1 MKTHFVII
9 FTALMALFGLSSC
22 HPIEEVEPEE
32 KVGMEDGLVYISKS
46 YAGAASRKQSLSPL
60 FPQMATMKVT
70 TTSGGRKNISL
81 HYEFRPLDIGEYTKG
96 GNPSMDLD
104 LVNLQYK
111 DTTGYFILSEK
122 NISTELRLGCFEEPL
137 PYENVSV
144 EGTVGI
150 DDYKRGTELL
160 ISGEIEGSPFSL
172 RISTV
177 TPDLEKSGLPDT
189 TKYIG
194 TWLYYYGVSLR
205 NVTSSDIELNLEKLY
220 PEDTEAE
227 DIWATIG
234 PGEAF
239 YIEDYIFFWDHYAG
253 ISLTSADGRNTFIP
267 LDPVIKH
274 HVIIH
279 YYFSGLEVEKSDYYR
294 IVSFPEGCV
303 GPIYTPID
311 NYTITDELFRMD

>member
-1 MKTHFVII
+1 MKKIYLII
-9 FTALMALFGLSSC
+9 LASVMALFGLSSC
-22 HPIEEVEPEE
+22 HPIEVMEPEE
-32 KVGMEDGLVYISKS
+32 EVGMEDGLVYISKS
-46 YAGAASRKQSLSPL
+46 YAGATTNKNSLSPL

-70 TTSGGRKNISL
+70 TTAGGRKNISL
-81 HYEFRPLDIGEYTKG
+81 HYEFRPLDLGEYTKG
-96 GNPSMDLD
+96 GNTSMDLD

-150 DDYKRGTELL
+150 DDYKKGTELL

-205 NVTSSDIELNLEKLY
+205 NGTSSDIELNLEKLF

-274 HVIIH
+274 HAIIH

-294 IVSFPEGCV
+294 IVSFPEGFV

-311 NYTITDELFRMD
+311 NYTLTEELF